1 MYAERYYWRCA
12 TASSSVSW
20 KGQAAVKWNGAM
32 SLVIRMGLVLALFLG
47 GGPSSLFYFGCCVNH
62 SWRRRME
69 KNTHF
74 ILTQDASQ
82 GGHFF
87 LLNCG
92 DSFSPPRTLQC
103 TQLVRILIIPPSHY
117 PIAETFLFLFFFFF
131 FSVHPFRA
139 VDTDSWQM
147 SEIIIVVIFF
157 FSGYLSFAW
166 QNVKSTEFQFC
177 IVLQWG

>member
-1 MYAERYYWRCA
+1 MCNGKQFCFLKRP
-12 TASSSVSW
+12 SSSKVER
-20 KGQAAVKWNGAM
+20 GHVPGHQDGAGF
-32 SLVIRMGLVLALFLG
+32 SPFFGG
-47 GGPSSLFYFGCCVNH
+47 GGPSSLFYFGCGVNH

-69 KNTHF
+69 KNTLF

-92 DSFSPPRTLQC
+92 DSFSPPRTLKC
-103 TQLVRILIIPPSHY
+103 TRLVKILIIPPSHY